1 MTYGEM
7 LKVTRKGKLG
17 KLPNFIGYCKWDFGN
32 KTLVF
37 TNGDYKCLAEELD
50 IKNRQDFFYI
60 I

>member
-1 MTYGEM
+1 MTYNEM

-17 KLPNFIGYCKWDFGN
+17 KLPNFIGYFKWDFGN

-50 IKNRQDFFYI
+50 IKNRQDFYYI

>member
-1 MTYGEM
+1 MTYDEM

-17 KLPNFIGYCKWDFGN
+17 KLPKCIGYFKWDFGN

-50 IKNRQDFFYI
+50 IKNRQDFYYI